1 MQELTVGIFPVH
13 SRALVLCLRNTLT
26 LSAPSNALEK
36 LEAIEV
42 GKTGPGGGEIHARHV
57 VHGPEEA
64 DLAVHPSVR
73 FHPLKQLLGVVQH
86 LQSHSALVKFL
97 HGQCSGSGSFWASRI
112 QIRNYL
118 YGSGSNSKF
127 SIVTTDIYLR

>member
-13 SRALVLCLRNTLT
+13 SRALVLYLRNTLT

-36 LEAIEV
+36 LEAIKV

-64 DLAVHPSVR
+64 DLAVHPAVR
-73 FHPLKQLLGVVQH
+73 LHPLKQLLGVVQH
-86 LQSHSALVKFL
+86 LQTHTAL
-97 HGQCSGSGSFWASRI
+97 
-112 QIRNYL
+112 
-118 YGSGSNSKF
+118 
-127 SIVTTDIYLR
+127 